1 MTDGDTGPLQA
12 PRRNKY
18 YSGELLAAA
27 DFQREQTYSLDR
39 GRVLSR
45 LTVGTGVLSGL
56 VVTAATDGMLT
67 IEPGVA
73 LDRFG
78 RVIIVPTAC
87 TGIDP
92 AHPTDCNDSPAGNR
106 MTSDEIT
113 VCLQYAELESD
124 PTPEGPRTTIETYRV
139 IVRPGQTAEQDTTEA
154 LVVLATVTLPQ
165 HNQPLSIDDRCGR
178 VEIVSNSVLLAMIDN
193 LEDRVAALS
202 AKLRS
207 G

>member
-1 MTDGDTGPLQA
+1 VTDGDTGRLDV

-27 DFQREQTYSLDR
+27 DFQLEQAYIMDR
-39 GRVLSR
+39 GRVLNR

-56 VVTAATDGMLT
+56 AVTAAADGTLT

-73 LDRFG
+73 LDGFG

-92 AHPTDCNDSPAGNR
+92 AHPTDCHDSPAGNR
-106 MTSDEIT
+106 MTSGENT
-113 VCLQYAELESD
+113 VYLEYAELDGD

-139 IVRPGQTAEQDTTEA
+139 IVRPGQPADQDATEA
-154 LVVLATVTLPQ
+154 LVVLATVTLRQ
-165 HNQPLSIDDRCGR
+165 HNQPLSIDDRSSR
-178 VEIVSNSVLLAMIDN
+178 IEIVSNSALLAMIDN